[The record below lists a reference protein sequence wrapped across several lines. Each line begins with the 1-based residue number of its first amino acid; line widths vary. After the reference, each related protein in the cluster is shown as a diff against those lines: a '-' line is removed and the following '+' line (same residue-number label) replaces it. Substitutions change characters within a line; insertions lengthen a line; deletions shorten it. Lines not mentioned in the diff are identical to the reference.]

1 MMSGASLLL
10 RACGAGFPGDP
21 LAGGFSEQHRIAA
34 MENDALVHSRTEL
47 DKVLVNLE
55 AAVKVRKR
63 ADFFSWVQGVFQGMI
78 AHEVLICGLSVP
90 AANGMRF
97 EWLASYPSP
106 DHLVREL
113 CRAQDGLLHR
123 LIALWLQGGRVPLML
138 QATPSAAAGAGKGSL
153 ADELR
158 DLDLSNCVA
167 HGLPSLEGH
176 PAGFFAFFR
185 IPTAPALHE
194 QRMLELL
201 LPYLHAAWL
210 RANCDVAAQGSVQT
224 VAARE
229 ILTAREVE
237 ILHWVERGKSNN
249 EIAQILN
256 ISHLTV
262 KNHVQKILRKLNVQN
277 RAQAVAKGINLNLTH
292 PAGGGRHY

>member
-1 MMSGASLLL
+1 M
-10 RACGAGFPGDP
+10 DN
-21 LAGGFSEQHRIAA
+21 E
-34 MENDALVHSRTEL
+34 ALVHTRTEL
-47 DKVLVNLE
+47 DRVLVNVE

-78 AHEVLICGLSVP
+78 AHEVLICGLPTP
-90 AANGMRF
+90 AANGLRF

-106 DHLVREL
+106 DDLVREL
-113 CRAQDGLLHR
+113 CRAQDGLLYR
-123 LIALWLQGGRVPLML
+123 LISLWLQGGRLPLVL
-138 QATPSAAAGAGKGSL
+138 QAAPSGSRTAGKGSL

-158 DLDLSNCVA
+158 DLDLGNCVA
-167 HGLPSLEGH
+167 HGLPSLEGQ

-185 IPTAPALHE
+185 LPTEPGSHE
-194 QRMLELL
+194 LRMLELL

-210 RANCDVAAQGSVQT
+210 RANCDMATQGSVQT

-292 PAGGGRHY
+292 PAGGGRYD